1 MKNGRRREAVCPQA
15 FQLGEGHEIP
25 ERTTR
30 RGFAVSD
37 GFWLLHADGAS
48 LGNPGPGGAG
58 AVIYDDQ
65 GRLAAEISHSLG
77 PAVTNN
83 EAEYQALLLGL
94 DRLRALGAR
103 KIRIRLDSELIVRQ
117 VKGDY
122 QVKSPRLAGLFRQAM
137 DLMAGFEI
145 CDIAHVRRELN
156 READALAGRAAASG
170 RTGPA
175 GG

>member
-1 MKNGRRREAVCPQA
+1 MADGREEFSDPPAS
-15 FQLGEGHEIP
+15 
-25 ERTTR
+25 
-30 RGFAVSD
+30 SD

-58 AVIYDDQ
+58 AVIYDRQ
-65 GRLAAEISHSLG
+65 GRVAAEISQPLG

-94 DRLRALGAR
+94 DLLRALGAG

-122 QVKSPRLAGLFRQAM
+122 QVKSPRLAGLFRRVM
-137 DLMAGFEI
+137 DLLAGFETY
-145 CDIAHVRRELN
+145 DIAHVRRELN
-156 READALAGRAAASG
+156 RAADALAGRAAAAAAGG
-170 RTGPA
+170 RSDPA
-175 GG
+175 G